1 MASKDTQSR
10 KYQLTINNPADKGL
24 DHDAI
29 KKALEQL
36 TACSYYCKADEIG
49 TETQTPHTHVFV
61 YLRNSTRF
69 SRIKNLFPEA
79 HIEAAHGTVQENR
92 EYVSKSGKWA
102 KDKKAD
108 TSVPD
113 TFEEWGEIPEEPG
126 QGARSDIAELYSKIK
141 AGTFITLPVK
151 FPSAKRK
158 RRSFHCAVSLEF
170 AMLLY
175 WTAPYRR
182 RPSATGLRSEGYL
195 QKQRHT
201 AENHS
206 AGDVEIPPQTVPH
219 IAGGPLC
226 APVDLRHQILPLHD
240 PEPGGRAQSGAD
252 GDDIDGDNV
261 HPGAPLEDGFHIHPD
276 AQADDAQDRQH
287 PAAV

>member
-158 RRSFHCAVSLEF
+158 RR
-170 AMLLY
+170 
-175 WTAPYRR
+175 
-182 RPSATGLRSEGYL
+182 
-195 QKQRHT
+195 
-201 AENHS
+201 
-206 AGDVEIPPQTVPH
+206 
-219 IAGGPLC
+219 
-226 APVDLRHQILPLHD
+226 
-240 PEPGGRAQSGAD
+240 
-252 GDDIDGDNV
+252 
-261 HPGAPLEDGFHIHPD
+261 
-276 AQADDAQDRQH
+276 
-287 PAAV
+287 